1 MGVNFEK
8 EKKTIDKQ
16 IVLYFEAD
24 PNLISAN
31 SVQLVMFVER
41 AAAR

>member
-16 IVLYFEAD
+16 IVFYFEAD

-31 SVQLVMFVER
+31 SVQLVMIVER
-41 AAAR
+41 AAPR